1 MYTLFVYPIH
11 GYPWCICRIGRIG
24 NASLRPTGPQL
35 HLIISLDEGTLW
47 KYLPGSFSSVS
58 PARTWIKFRVHSCL
72 LQKPIIST
80 SIGSWISFSNT
91 PWESTTS
98 PRRQTLMTENVLKTT
113 LCENMVYHGLQ
124 WLTMAYLQ
132 VLDGFRQNFR
142 QRCPGNWLIGWTTD
156 EKHMPQF
163 LRITI
168 TRWRVAFE
176 RETTD
181 QQEVRAVD
189 RGSPYYIQRL
199 LVVERDF
206 CVWGQEHS
214 RAHSQQQPQI
224 SNKLCAWGAVWMA
237 TVCQWS
243 ELHFRGAWCIGHA
256 SSVFA

>member
-1 MYTLFVYPIH
+1 MDIH
-11 GYPWCICRIGRIG
+11 GAFVALVALVAFVMRHW
-24 NASLRPTGPQL
+24 GPR
-35 HLIISLDEGTLW
+35 G
-47 KYLPGSFSSVS
+47 
-58 PARTWIKFRVHSCL
+58 HSC
-72 LQKPIIST
+72 IS
-80 SIGSWISFSNT
+80 SLASMKVRSGNICQDRSAVFHQPELESSSGFILVYCKNQSFQHLSALELALVILRENPRPHHGGRRSWQRMC
-91 PWESTTS
+91 WK
-98 PRRQTLMTENVLKTT
+98 RRCARIWFTMAYN
-113 LCENMVYHGLQ
+113 GLQ

-206 CVWGQEHS
+206 CVLGQEHS

-224 SNKLCAWGAVWMA
+224 SNKLCAWEAVWMA